1 MSQCPNVTSYWACS
15 RSNPLLSPRSSSSS
29 LQVPIRE
36 RDRAMEEAEVLELYE
51 IQYSDLMLLSSTI
64 SSSSSSSSSSL
75 FEETDRLKLISRGV
89 MEALGPPGPG
99 LLSISGVPDASTL
112 RQDLLPLARSLA
124 LLNPDERKRILK
136 EHNLGS
142 DVPLKNPD
150 RSVSSFAMQL
160 RYAQWLESVQS
171 ELSHGVDS
179 LVNPEQDHLE
189 VHITRES
196 QDIEFRNLGNTFRKL
211 GFIMMD
217 LGLRIAQICD
227 RAIGEQ
233 ELEQSLLDSCVA
245 KGRLIHY
252 HSALDNI
259 ILNEARSK
267 KTAKRLANG
276 RRDEKNSIRYQ
287 HGLSEGPNLD
297 TNATEPN
304 DLFSVC
310 CDEECPSPSGH
321 TYLQIFYPNKNNVC
335 MVKVSAES
343 FIIQVG
349 ESADIISKGKLR
361 SALHSV
367 SRAAKFE
374 SLSRQAFVVFL
385 QPAWNKTFSISD
397 YPVREILEEE
407 TNLSIKE
414 RNQINQE
421 IQKILPPLSS
431 RLKDGMTFAEFS
443 RETTKQYYGGSGLQ
457 SNR

>member
-1 MSQCPNVTSYWACS
+1 
-15 RSNPLLSPRSSSSS
+15 
-29 LQVPIRE
+29 
-36 RDRAMEEAEVLELYE
+36 MEEAEVLELYE
-51 IQYSDLMLLSSTI
+51 IQYSDLMLLSSKI
-64 SSSSSSSSSSL
+64 SSSSSL
-75 FEETDRLKLISRGV
+75 FEETDRLKLISRGI
-89 MEALGPPGPG
+89 MEALGPAGPG
-99 LLSISGVPDASTL
+99 LLSISGVLDASTL
-112 RQDLLPLARSLA
+112 RRDLLPLARRLA

-171 ELSHGVDS
+171 ELSHRVDS

-189 VHITRES
+189 VDITRES
-196 QDIEFRNLGNTFRKL
+196 QDIEFQNLGNTFRKL

-259 ILNEARSK
+259 ILNEARNK

-276 RRDEKNSIRYQ
+276 RRDEKNCVRYR
-287 HGLSEGPNLD
+287 HGLLEDPNLD
-297 TNATEPN
+297 KNATEPN

-335 MVKVSAES
+335 TVKVSAES

-361 SALHSV
+361 AALHSV

-397 YPVREILEEE
+397 YPVKEVSEER
-407 TNLSIKE
+407 NLSIKDQ
-414 RNQINQE
+414 NQINQE

>member
-1 MSQCPNVTSYWACS
+1 
-15 RSNPLLSPRSSSSS
+15 
-29 LQVPIRE
+29 
-36 RDRAMEEAEVLELYE
+36 MEEAEVLELYE

-64 SSSSSSSSSSL
+64 SSSSSSL
-75 FEETDRLKLISRGV
+75 FEETDRLKLISRGI
-89 MEALGPPGPG
+89 MEALGPAGPG
-99 LLSISGVPDASTL
+99 LLSIRGVLDASTL
-112 RQDLLPLARSLA
+112 RRELLPLARRLA

-171 ELSHGVDS
+171 ELSHRVDS

-189 VHITRES
+189 VDITRES
-196 QDIEFRNLGNTFRKL
+196 QDIEFQNLGNTFRKL

-259 ILNEARSK
+259 ILNEARNK

-276 RRDEKNSIRYQ
+276 RRDEKNCVRYR
-287 HGLSEGPNLD
+287 HGLLEDPNLD
-297 TNATEPN
+297 KNGNEIDSSGIHSNLWQQWHYDYSIFTVLTAPLFISSSFPQATEPN

-361 SALHSV
+361 AALHSV

-385 QPAWNKTFSISD
+385 QPAWNKTFSIAD
-397 YPVREILEEE
+397 YPVKEVSEEE
-407 TNLSIKE
+407 RNLSIKDQ
-414 RNQINQE
+414 NQINQE

>member
-1 MSQCPNVTSYWACS
+1 
-15 RSNPLLSPRSSSSS
+15 
-29 LQVPIRE
+29 
-36 RDRAMEEAEVLELYE
+36 MEEAEVLELYE
-51 IQYSDLMLLSSTI
+51 IQYSDLMLLSSKI
-64 SSSSSSSSSSL
+64 SSSSSL
-75 FEETDRLKLISRGV
+75 FEETDRLKLISRGI
-89 MEALGPPGPG
+89 MEALGPAGPG
-99 LLSISGVPDASTL
+99 LLSISGVLDASTL
-112 RQDLLPLARSLA
+112 RRDLLPLARRLA

-171 ELSHGVDS
+171 ELSHRVDS

-189 VHITRES
+189 VDITRES
-196 QDIEFRNLGNTFRKL
+196 QDIEFQNLGNTFRKL

-259 ILNEARSK
+259 ILNEARNK

-276 RRDEKNSIRYQ
+276 RRDEKNCVRYR
-287 HGLSEGPNLD
+287 HGLLEDPNLD
-297 TNATEPN
+297 KNEPN

-335 MVKVSAES
+335 TVKVSAES

-361 SALHSV
+361 AALHSV

-397 YPVREILEEE
+397 YPVKEVSEER
-407 TNLSIKE
+407 NLSIKDQ
-414 RNQINQE
+414 NQINQE

>member
-1 MSQCPNVTSYWACS
+1 
-15 RSNPLLSPRSSSSS
+15 
-29 LQVPIRE
+29 
-36 RDRAMEEAEVLELYE
+36 MEEAEVLELYE

-64 SSSSSSSSSSL
+64 SSSSSSL
-75 FEETDRLKLISRGV
+75 FEETDRLKLISRGI
-89 MEALGPPGPG
+89 MEALGPAGPG
-99 LLSISGVPDASTL
+99 LLSIRGVLDASTL
-112 RQDLLPLARSLA
+112 RRELLPLARRLA

-171 ELSHGVDS
+171 ELSHRVDS

-189 VHITRES
+189 VDITRES
-196 QDIEFRNLGNTFRKL
+196 QDIEFQNLGNTFRKL

-259 ILNEARSK
+259 ILNEARNK

-276 RRDEKNSIRYQ
+276 RRDEKNCVRYR
-287 HGLSEGPNLD
+287 HGLLEDPNLD
-297 TNATEPN
+297 KNATEPN

-343 FIIQVG
+343 FIIQ
-349 ESADIISKGKLR
+349 
-361 SALHSV
+361 
-367 SRAAKFE
+367 
-374 SLSRQAFVVFL
+374 
-385 QPAWNKTFSISD
+385 PAWNKTFSIAD
-397 YPVREILEEE
+397 YPVKEVSEEE
-407 TNLSIKE
+407 RNLSIKDQ
-414 RNQINQE
+414 NQINQE

>member
-1 MSQCPNVTSYWACS
+1 
-15 RSNPLLSPRSSSSS
+15 
-29 LQVPIRE
+29 
-36 RDRAMEEAEVLELYE
+36 MEEAEVLELYE
-51 IQYSDLMLLSSTI
+51 IQYSDLMLLSSKI
-64 SSSSSSSSSSL
+64 SSSSSL
-75 FEETDRLKLISRGV
+75 FEETDRLKLISRGI
-89 MEALGPPGPG
+89 MEALGPAGPG
-99 LLSISGVPDASTL
+99 LLSISGVLDASTL
-112 RQDLLPLARSLA
+112 RRDLLPLARRLA

-171 ELSHGVDS
+171 ELSHRVDS

-189 VHITRES
+189 VDITRES
-196 QDIEFRNLGNTFRKL
+196 QDIEFQNLGNTFRKL

-259 ILNEARSK
+259 ILNEARNK

-276 RRDEKNSIRYQ
+276 RRDEKNCVRYR
-287 HGLSEGPNLD
+287 HGLLEDPNLD
-297 TNATEPN
+297 KNEPN

-335 MVKVSAES
+335 TVKVSAES
-343 FIIQVG
+343 FII
-349 ESADIISKGKLR
+349 
-361 SALHSV
+361 
-367 SRAAKFE
+367 
-374 SLSRQAFVVFL
+374 

-397 YPVREILEEE
+397 YPVKEVSEER
-407 TNLSIKE
+407 NLSIKDQ
-414 RNQINQE
+414 NQINQE

>member
-1 MSQCPNVTSYWACS
+1 
-15 RSNPLLSPRSSSSS
+15 
-29 LQVPIRE
+29 
-36 RDRAMEEAEVLELYE
+36 MEEAEVLELYE

-64 SSSSSSSSSSL
+64 SSSSSSL
-75 FEETDRLKLISRGV
+75 FEETDRLKLISRGI
-89 MEALGPPGPG
+89 MEALGPAGPG
-99 LLSISGVPDASTL
+99 LLSIRGVLDASTL
-112 RQDLLPLARSLA
+112 RRELLPLARRLA

-171 ELSHGVDS
+171 ELSHRVDS

-189 VHITRES
+189 VDITRES
-196 QDIEFRNLGNTFRKL
+196 QDIEFQNLGNTFRKL

-259 ILNEARSK
+259 ILNEARNK

-276 RRDEKNSIRYQ
+276 RRDEKNCVRYR
-287 HGLSEGPNLD
+287 HGLLEDPNLD
-297 TNATEPN
+297 KNEPN

-343 FIIQVG
+343 FIIQ
-349 ESADIISKGKLR
+349 
-361 SALHSV
+361 
-367 SRAAKFE
+367 
-374 SLSRQAFVVFL
+374 
-385 QPAWNKTFSISD
+385 PAWNKTFSIAD
-397 YPVREILEEE
+397 YPVKEVSEEE
-407 TNLSIKE
+407 RNLSIKDQ
-414 RNQINQE
+414 NQINQE

>member
-1 MSQCPNVTSYWACS
+1 M
-15 RSNPLLSPRSSSSS
+15 
-29 LQVPIRE
+29 
-36 RDRAMEEAEVLELYE
+36 
-51 IQYSDLMLLSSTI
+51 
-64 SSSSSSSSSSL
+64 
-75 FEETDRLKLISRGV
+75 
-89 MEALGPPGPG
+89 
-99 LLSISGVPDASTL
+99 
-112 RQDLLPLARSLA
+112 
-124 LLNPDERKRILK
+124 
-136 EHNLGS
+136 GS
-142 DVPLKNPD
+142 DVPLKNSD

-171 ELSHGVDS
+171 ELIHGVDF
-179 LVNPEQDHLE
+179 LINPEQDNLE
-189 VHITRES
+189 INITRES
-196 QDIEFRNLGNTFRKL
+196 QDIEFQNLGNTFRKL

-233 ELEQSLLDSCVA
+233 ELEQSLLDSCAA
-245 KGRLIHY
+245 KGRLVHY

-259 ILNEARSK
+259 ILNEERSK
-267 KTAKRLANG
+267 KTAKGLANG
-276 RRDEKNSIRYQ
+276 RRDEKNSLRNRQ
-287 HGLSEGPNLD
+287 RLSEGPNLD
-297 TNATEPN
+297 TNGNEVGSSGIHSNLWQQWHYDYGIFTVLTAPSFISSSCPQTTKPK

-310 CDEECPSPSGH
+310 CDEECLSPSGH
-321 TYLQIFYPNKNNVC
+321 TYLQILNSNKNNVC

-349 ESADIISKGKLR
+349 ESADIISKGRLR

-367 SRAAKFE
+367 SRPAEFK

-397 YPVREILEEE
+397 YPVKEDEA
-407 TNLSIKE
+407 TNLSMKDQNKITE
-414 RNQINQE
+414 E